1 MERSPI
7 EEIKSRL
14 DIVEVISSYL
24 PLKKCGANY
33 RTLCPFHS
41 EKNPSF
47 FVSPARQIWH
57 CFGCNRGGNV
67 FKFIMEIEGVDF
79 GDALRILA
87 KRAGVELKPISPEYQ
102 KLKTERQRLYEICE
116 LACKFFEKQL
126 EGKIGKEVVKYLIGR
141 GINEE
146 SIKKWRIGWAP
157 ETRRSLVD
165 FLSKK
170 GYKRDEIERAGLAIK
185 TETHE
190 YFDRFR
196 GRIIFPIFDIN
207 SQVIGFGGRI
217 FKKEQGAKYINTP
230 NTLIYDKSKVL
241 YGLDKAKV
249 EIRKKNFCILVEGY
263 TDTILAHQAG
273 FENTVSVSGTA
284 LTQYQLAILKR
295 YSDNLYLAFD
305 MDIAGD
311 FATKRGID
319 LAQEAGFNIKVL
331 ILPKEKDPADIISKD
346 PKEFEKIVLSAIS
359 ILDFYFQSAFSNFDK
374 NTLEG
379 KREILKVLLP
389 VIKRIEN
396 KVEQSFWVSK
406 LAKELDTREESIWEE
421 LEKLKL
427 EERGIGLEKEEEKI
441 SKRPREEVLEER
453 FLTLILKF
461 PENLNLIDENSFS
474 IFSQKGKEILENLK
488 SQNKNFSPETK
499 EYFDILSLRAE
510 VEEIEKEKVIPEI
523 KFCLREIK
531 LIKLKKELEE
541 ASKELKKAEEEKDE
555 KRIKVLIEKISQ
567 ISKNLS
573 KL

>member
-1 MERSPI
+1 MNSPI
-7 EEIKSRL
+7 DEIKSRL

-24 PLKKCGANY
+24 PLKKTGANY
-33 RTLCPFHS
+33 RALCPFHS
-41 EKNPSF
+41 EKKPSF

-67 FKFIMEIEGVDF
+67 FKFIMEIEGVEF

-87 KRAGVELKPISPEYQ
+87 KKAGVELKPISPEYQ

-116 LACKFFEKQL
+116 LSCKFFEKQL
-126 EGKIGKEVVKYLIGR
+126 EGRTGKEVVQYLKER

-157 ETRRSLVD
+157 DTRSSLVD
-165 FLSKK
+165 FLTKR
-170 GYKRDEIERAGLAIK
+170 GYKRDEVERTGLAIK
-185 TETHE
+185 TETNE

-196 GRIIFPIFDIN
+196 GRIIFPIFDLN

-217 FKKEQGAKYINTP
+217 FKKEEGAKYLNTP
-230 NTLIYDKSKVL
+230 NTLIYEKSKVL

-295 YSDNLYLAFD
+295 YTENLYLAFD

-319 LAQEAGFNIKVL
+319 LAQESGFNIKVL
-331 ILPKEKDPADIISKD
+331 ILPKGKDPADIVSQD
-346 PKEFEKIVLSAIS
+346 PKEFEKVVSNSIS

-406 LAKELDTREESIWEE
+406 LAEELVTREESIWEE

-427 EERGIGLEKEEEKI
+427 EERRFEVEKEEERI
-441 SKRPREEVLEER
+441 LQRPREEILEEKL
-453 FLTLILKF
+453 LTLILKF
-461 PENLNLIDENSFS
+461 PENSNLIDENFSSFL
-474 IFSQKGKEILENLK
+474 SQKGREILENLK
-488 SQNKNFSPETK
+488 TKNKNFSSEAK

-523 KFCLREIK
+523 KFFLREIK

-541 ASKELKKAEEEKDE
+541 MSRELKKSEEEKDE
-555 KRIKVLIEKISQ
+555 KKTRALVEKISQ
-567 ISKNLS
+567 ISKKLS
-573 KL
+573 EI

>member
-41 EKNPSF
+41 EKTPSF
-47 FVSPARQIWH
+47 FVSPTRQIWH
-57 CFGCNRGGNV
+57 CFGCGKSGDV
-67 FKFIMEIEGVDF
+67 FKFVMEIEGIEF

-87 KRAGVELKPISPEYQ
+87 KRAGVELKPVSPEYQ

-126 EGKIGKEVVKYLIGR
+126 EGKTGKEVVKYLVER
-141 GINEE
+141 GISEE
-146 SIKKWRIGWAP
+146 SIKKWRVGWAP
-157 ETRRSLVD
+157 ETKRSLVD

-170 GYKRDEIERAGLAIK
+170 RYKRDEIEKAGLVIK
-185 TETHE
+185 SETHE

-346 PKEFEKIVLSAIS
+346 PKEFEKIVLNAIA

-389 VIKRIEN
+389 VIKRVEN

-427 EERGIGLEKEEEKI
+427 EERGIGLEREEEKI
-441 SKRPREEVLEER
+441 LQRSREEVLEER
-453 FLTLILKF
+453 LLTLILKF
-461 PENLNLIDENSFS
+461 PDNLNLIDENSFS
-474 IFSQKGKEILENLK
+474 FFSQKGREVLESLKIKNKELSL
-488 SQNKNFSPETK
+488 ETK

-531 LIKLKKELEE
+531 LIKLKKELEK

-555 KRIKVLIEKISQ
+555 KRIKALIEKISQ